1 MGAFSFPRGQRLL
14 KPKDFKRLFKD
25 GKRFDSDYFVVLYA
39 RNGLNRSRLG
49 LTVSKRVG
57 RAVTRNR
64 VKRLVREHF
73 RHHKAVLSNSY
84 DVNVIARVGSS
95 ALSSRQVREA
105 LDAIVHDM
113 LGNCRDEAIPV
124 GTH

>member
-14 KPKDFKRLFKD
+14 KPGDFKRLFKE
-25 GKRFDSDYFVVLYA
+25 GKRIDSDHFVVLYA
-39 RNGLNRSRLG
+39 RNGLCRSRLG
-49 LTVSKRVG
+49 VTVSKRVG

-73 RHHKAVLSNSY
+73 RHHKAVLKNSY
-84 DVNVIARVGSS
+84 DVNVIAKVGSS
-95 ALSSRQVREA
+95 ALSSRQVRGA
-105 LDAIVHDM
+105 LDAMVHDM
-113 LGNCRDEAIPV
+113 LGNCRDEAFSA